1 VPVEYHTI
9 YPDGTGVRQV
19 VWNKGFDA
27 PGFQDIQFLTNPGET
42 AMDVMDLQAVTV
54 ANLGGEVRELTWRG
68 PNHTP
73 RNRLADSCIA
83 LFNSKSEYK
92 VFAIYQGGGISPWGR
107 NEQSPYT
114 DDPFAGPWNHWPVH
128 LVPSDGRF
136 AVAADRVTHF
146 ALGASEAQQFGS
158 IMLYGFSKQP
168 IRSLVPLARMWRHP
182 PAVTRVDGAR
192 SKGYD
197 KAQRAFVLTKCTAN
211 EISFSLEASED
222 SPVVNPCLVLK
233 GWDGEREAEL
243 IVNGQPI
250 VAGKMFRQGI
260 VYDTD
265 GTPTKIVWL
274 EFRRRRPVNVRILK
288 RG

>member
-1 VPVEYHTI
+1 MNDAEGSCRLSTTQSIRTAPASARSS
-9 YPDGTGVRQV
+9 GT
-19 VWNKGFDA
+19 KGSTHPAFKT
-27 PGFQDIQFLTNPGET
+27 FSF
-42 AMDVMDLQAVTV
+42 
-54 ANLGGEVRELTWRG
+54 
-68 PNHTP
+68 
-73 RNRLADSCIA
+73 
-83 LFNSKSEYK
+83 
-92 VFAIYQGGGISPWGR
+92 SP
-107 NEQSPYT
+107 T
-114 DDPFAGPWNHWPVH
+114 
-128 LVPSDGRF
+128 
-136 AVAADRVTHF
+136 
-146 ALGASEAQQFGS
+146 LGASEAQQFGS

-182 PAVTRVDGAR
+182 PAVTRVDGVR

-233 GWDGEREAEL
+233 GWDGESEAEL